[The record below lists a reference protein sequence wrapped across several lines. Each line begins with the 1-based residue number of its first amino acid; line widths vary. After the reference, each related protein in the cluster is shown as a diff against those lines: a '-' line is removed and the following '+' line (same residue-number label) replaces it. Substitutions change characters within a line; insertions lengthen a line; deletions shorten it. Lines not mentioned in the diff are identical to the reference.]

1 MNRACFSK
9 IGNLHEQNQH
19 ASSIRPLKNNF
30 VRMKSDKRLLVVL
43 TSLVSGK
50 LSAFKI
56 AQNKVRKTPKNLLK
70 KVDVFAEPLSEIID
84 EFIDIIAVSFDEV
97 KEAVFGSNEQNKAK
111 TVETGMKVKTTPGR
125 YARVK
130 V

>member
-1 MNRACFSK
+1 MNSC
-9 IGNLHEQNQH
+9 
-19 ASSIRPLKNNF
+19 
-30 VRMKSDKRLLVVL
+30 KRLLFVL
-43 TSLVSGK
+43 TGLVSGK
-50 LSAFKI
+50 HSALMI
-56 AQNKVRKTPKNLLK
+56 AQNKVRKTRTKLLK
-70 KVDVFAEPLSEIID
+70 NVDVFAEPLSERFN

-111 TVETGMKVKTTPGR
+111 TVETGMKVKTTPDR

>member
-1 MNRACFSK
+1 
-9 IGNLHEQNQH
+9 
-19 ASSIRPLKNNF
+19 
-30 VRMKSDKRLLVVL
+30 MKSDKRLLVVL

-56 AQNKVRKTPKNLLK
+56 AQNKVRKTPKKLLK

>member
-1 MNRACFSK
+1 M
-9 IGNLHEQNQH
+9 HEQNQH

-30 VRMKSDKRLLVVL
+30 VRMKSEKRLLVVL
-43 TSLVSGK
+43 NSLVSGK
-50 LSAFKI
+50 HSALMI
-56 AQNKVRKTPKNLLK
+56 AQNKVRKTQTKLLK
-70 KVDVFAEPLSEIID
+70 KADVFAEPLSEIFN

-97 KEAVFGSNEQNKAK
+97 KDAVFGSNEQNKAK
-111 TVETGMKVKTTPGR
+111 TVETGMKVRTTPGR

>member
-1 MNRACFSK
+1 MRSEK
-9 IGNLHEQNQH
+9 RILVMLTGL
-19 ASSIRPLKNNF
+19 
-30 VRMKSDKRLLVVL
+30 VR
-43 TSLVSGK
+43 GK
-50 LSAFKI
+50 LSPLMI
-56 AQNKVRKTPKNLLK
+56 AQNKVRKTQKKLLK
-70 KVDVFAEPLSEIID
+70 KADVFAEPLSEIFN
-84 EFIDIIAVSFDEV
+84 EFIDFIIVSFDEI

>member
-30 VRMKSDKRLLVVL
+30 VRMKSEKRLLVVL
-43 TSLVSGK
+43 NGLFHGK
-50 LSAFKI
+50 LSALMI
-56 AQNKVRKTPKNLLK
+56 AQDKVRNSQKRLLK
-70 KVDVFAEPLSEIID
+70 KVDVFAEPLSERFN

-111 TVETGMKVKTTPGR
+111 TVETGIRVKTTPGR
-125 YARVK
+125 YIRVK

>member
-1 MNRACFSK
+1 
-9 IGNLHEQNQH
+9 
-19 ASSIRPLKNNF
+19 
-30 VRMKSDKRLLVVL
+30 MKSEKRLLVML
-43 TSLVSGK
+43 IGLVSGK
-50 LSAFKI
+50 HSALMI
-56 AQNKVRKTPKNLLK
+56 AQNNVRKTQKKLLK
-70 KVDVFAEPLSEIID
+70 KADVFAEPISEIFN

-111 TVETGMKVKTTPGR
+111 TVETGMKVKTAPGR